1 MGSRLELSNAIRAL
15 AMDAVQQANSG
26 HPGMPMG
33 MAEIAEVLWRNNLK
47 HNPADPL
54 WADRDQLVLGLSG
67 VLLSVLAALD
77 GIGGAR
83 TTLGAHPEGT
93 THVAFVIAQ
102 EFLAFEEAQQ
112 TGVPAGTGDPFSP
125 TFVMAALQHVA
136 LAHEGRVSTSRVNNG
151 SRVCLTVP
159 IDARRPN

>member
-1 MGSRLELSNAIRAL
+1 MHTSLVNYASPLNLRV
-15 AMDAVQQANSG
+15 AVVFGGRS
-26 HPGMPMG
+26 
-33 MAEIAEVLWRNNLK
+33 AEHEVSVISAR
-47 HNPADPL
+47 
-54 WADRDQLVLGLSG
+54 
-67 VLLSVLAALD
+67 SVLAALD

-102 EFLAFEEAQQ
+102 EFLAFEETQQ
-112 TGVPAGTGDPFSP
+112 AIVTSGTGDPFSP